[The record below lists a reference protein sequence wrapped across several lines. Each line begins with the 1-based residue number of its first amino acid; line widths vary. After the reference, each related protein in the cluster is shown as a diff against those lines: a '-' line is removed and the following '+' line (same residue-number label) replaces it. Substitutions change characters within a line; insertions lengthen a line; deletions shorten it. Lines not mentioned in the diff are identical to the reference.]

1 MFLIV
6 HFITRSEDEEDLM
19 PGPFV
24 KEFIP
29 APFMVRHTQ

>member
-19 PGPFV
+19 SVPFV

>member
-6 HFITRSEDEEDLM
+6 HFITRSEDEEDFM
-19 PGPFV
+19 PGPLV